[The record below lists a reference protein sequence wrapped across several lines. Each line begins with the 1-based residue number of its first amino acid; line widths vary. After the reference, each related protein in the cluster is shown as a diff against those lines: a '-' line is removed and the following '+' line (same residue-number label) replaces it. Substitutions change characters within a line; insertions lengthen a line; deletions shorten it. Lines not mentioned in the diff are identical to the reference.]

1 MTSCKDL
8 FIDDKTAAHQPIA
21 KAADKTQ
28 IEAYGAG
35 NVFPEYVRSIKEK
48 ECWILFQKMIN
59 KGISVSYET
68 IMRGMLTPTE
78 VRAVQKKQKE
88 MIERQAS
95 LDLDVAEAESSAKKW
110 SVWLF
115 EIRKK
120 KPIMFEWEKSIKTIY
135 FSLICPCVLNS
146 LAGNL
151 QGQKWLPKSRKK
163 NDANREFADR

>member
-8 FIDDKTAAHQPIA
+8 FIDDKTATHQTIP
-21 KAADKTQ
+21 KTADKAH

-78 VRAVQKKQKE
+78 VRAVEKKQKE

-95 LDLDVAEAESSAKKW
+95 VELEATAAEASVKK
-110 SVWLF
+110 
-115 EIRKK
+115 
-120 KPIMFEWEKSIKTIY
+120 
-135 FSLICPCVLNS
+135 
-146 LAGNL
+146 
-151 QGQKWLPKSRKK
+151 
-163 NDANREFADR
+163 